1 MSKPWESNEY
11 CGRFGIHGVVDLW
24 SFDVSAFD
32 LSKDISGV
40 YVWRELR
47 HKKDEQVLYVGQA
60 WSLIKRVKQHT
71 YNGSIVNEY
80 IDWKIDQRFIPC
92 KKWRSGCDCIPRY
105 KVYLLM
111 SDRDQLDT
119 LESDLIFRLEPILNS
134 PERLKYW
141 MYDTWGTVFINS
153 R

>member
-1 MSKPWESNEY
+1 
-11 CGRFGIHGVVDLW
+11 
-24 SFDVSAFD
+24 
-32 LSKDISGV
+32 
-40 YVWRELR
+40 
-47 HKKDEQVLYVGQA
+47 
-60 WSLIKRVKQHT
+60 
-71 YNGSIVNEY
+71 
-80 IDWKIDQRFIPC
+80 
-92 KKWRSGCDCIPRY
+92 
-105 KVYLLM
+105 M